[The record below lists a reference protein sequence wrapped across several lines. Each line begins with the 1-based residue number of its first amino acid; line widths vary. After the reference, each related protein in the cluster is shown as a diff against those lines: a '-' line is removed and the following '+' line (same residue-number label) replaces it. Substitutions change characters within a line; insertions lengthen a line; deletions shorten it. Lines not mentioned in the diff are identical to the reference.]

1 MPSKIRDAVGNVMN
15 EEDFEDD
22 LDEALDRALKAFLPC
37 ACFFFCVFF
46 DVGHFSRISYH
57 PQCQRQPTDPA
68 RGSVQGY
75 GCT

>member
-37 ACFFFCVFF
+37 ACFFFLCFF
-46 DVGHFSRISYH
+46 
-57 PQCQRQPTDPA
+57 
-68 RGSVQGY
+68 
-75 GCT
+75 